1 MGVLR
6 PAPASSQEPVALET
20 TVIATGAR
28 PADATSK
35 RELFTEET
43 QTVLVFERG
52 AVIRLSAAVVD
63 GQLLF
68 LTNKS
73 TGKEVVTQVLRKR
86 SFRPTNC
93 YVDLEFTESCP
104 GFWGIEFPKSAP
116 DSGKT
121 IADKIKLGDENE
133 GRANKPAMVP
143 DAQDVERL
151 RTEVVELQKQLKS
164 LQQIAP
170 QSGGSEPLKLPVAPP
185 VGFTEQEKQ
194 AEDKR
199 LEALFAVETNLESA
213 QAPKILVPYPAKSSY
228 SDSPKSSGK
237 KWIAM
242 VAVLLVAAAAGAYQ
256 FGAFDGLLKK
266 PAPLQS
272 VSTGAASSSVG
283 SSGKSDN
290 ARSGQGSSPESA
302 GLVVTESPTGEPN
315 GAAAKDVVSNNSV
328 ASNPVPSNSVSG
340 NSAAKNSLPTSASPI
355 SDGTPD
361 SESKIDVSASSSPA
375 NSKVTIPAKSS
386 AKPLPYSRVAAAAKV
401 GNHGKSPA
409 ANASAPNSVKKRA
422 TNSVPPAP
430 APTSASANSTPDAPA
445 EVSTASENYVGPRL
459 LKSVKPVAPPE
470 ALKNYVTGNVNVDAL
485 VDSAGQIQSVTVIS
499 GPPKLRATAIKEM
512 KQYLYEPARRN
523 GKSVSSHVKVTLQYW
538 YEP

>member
-6 PAPASSQEPVALET
+6 PDPVSSQEPVALET

-86 SFRPTNC
+86 AFRPTNC

-121 IADKIKLGDENE
+121 IAGKIKLGDENE
-133 GRANKPAMVP
+133 GRANKPAIAP

-151 RTEVVELQKQLKS
+151 RTEVVELQNQLKS
-164 LQQIAP
+164 LQQVAP
-170 QSGGSEPLKLPVAPP
+170 LSEGSASPIPVPPPVA
-185 VGFTEQEKQ
+185 FTEQEKQ

-199 LEALFAVETNLESA
+199 LEALFAPDTKLESA
-213 QAPKILVPYPAKSSY
+213 PAPKILVAHSPTFSNLE
-228 SDSPKSSGK
+228 SPKGSGK
-237 KWIAM
+237 KWAA
-242 VAVLLVAAAAGAYQ
+242 VAAVLLVAASAGAYQ

-266 PAPLQS
+266 RAALKS
-272 VSTGAASSSVG
+272 VSTGAAASSAASTE
-283 SSGKSDN
+283 KSD
-290 ARSGQGSSPESA
+290 E
-302 GLVVTESPTGEPN
+302 N
-315 GAAAKDVVSNNSV
+315 GAVTNNSV
-328 ASNPVPSNSVSG
+328 ASNPVSG
-340 NSAAKNSLPTSASPI
+340 NSAAKNPLPTNASPI
-355 SDGTPD
+355 SDAAPS
-361 SESKIDVSASSSPA
+361 SESKIDASASRTAA

-386 AKPLPYSRVAAAAKV
+386 GKPLLYSRVAAAAKV
-401 GNHGKSPA
+401 GNHSKSQLGPA
-409 ANASAPNSVKKRA
+409 ATTSAPKTAS
-422 TNSVPPAP
+422 NSVPPAP
-430 APTSASANSTPDAPA
+430 APTAASANSTPDAPA
-445 EVSTASENYVGPRL
+445 EVSTAAESYVGPKL
-459 LKSVKPVAPPE
+459 VKSVKPVAPPE

-485 VDSAGQIQSVTVIS
+485 VDSNGQIQSVTVIS

-512 KQYLYEPARRN
+512 KQYVYEPAKRN
-523 GKSVSSHVKVTLQYW
+523 GKPVSSHVKVTLQYW

>member
-6 PAPASSQEPVALET
+6 PDPVSSQEPVALET

-86 SFRPTNC
+86 AFRPTNC

-121 IADKIKLGDENE
+121 IAGKIKLGDEND
-133 GRANKPAMVP
+133 GRANKPAAVP

-164 LQQIAP
+164 LQQVAP
-170 QSGGSEPLKLPVAPP
+170 QSEGSEPPNLPVPPP
-185 VGFTEQEKQ
+185 VVFTEQERQ

-199 LEALFAVETNLESA
+199 LEALFAPETKLESA
-213 QAPKILVPYPAKSSY
+213 PAPNILVAHSPKFSNFE
-228 SDSPKSSGK
+228 SPKSSGK
-237 KWIAM
+237 KWIAIA
-242 VAVLLVAAAAGAYQ
+242 AVLLLAASAGAYR

-266 PAPLQS
+266 RAALKS
-272 VSTGAASSSVG
+272 VSTGAAASSAA
-283 SSGKSDN
+283 SSGKSDD
-290 ARSGQGSSPESA
+290 ARSGQGSSPENA
-302 GLVVTESPTGEPN
+302 KLVVTSPAGEPISAVEN
-315 GAAAKDVVSNNSV
+315 GAVTNNSV
-328 ASNPVPSNSVSG
+328 ASNPISS
-340 NSAAKNSLPTSASPI
+340 NSAAKNPLPTNASPI
-355 SDGTPD
+355 SDAAPD
-361 SESKIDVSASSSPA
+361 GESKIDASASRTAA

-386 AKPLPYSRVAAAAKV
+386 GKPLLYSRVAAAAKV
-401 GNHGKSPA
+401 GNHSKSQLGPA
-409 ANASAPNSVKKRA
+409 ATTSAPKTAS
-422 TNSVPPAP
+422 NSVPPAP
-430 APTSASANSTPDAPA
+430 APTAASANSTPDAPA
-445 EVSTASENYVGPRL
+445 EVSTAAESYVGPKL
-459 LKSVKPVAPPE
+459 VKSVKPVAPPE

-485 VDSAGQIQSVTVIS
+485 VDSNGQIQSVTVIS

-512 KQYLYEPARRN
+512 KQYVYEPAKRN
-523 GKSVSSHVKVTLQYW
+523 GKPVSSHVKVTLQYW